1 MWLKQLVRQI
11 IFSGALPSGRS
22 KAAPV
27 EGLHTKAALA
37 AGEESNISKWGKLFP
52 ASVFFPGK
60 VGQAD
65 PHLAHTILSIII
77 FKWIKN
83 SSRKLLI

>member
-52 ASVFFPGK
+52 ASVFF
-60 VGQAD
+60 
-65 PHLAHTILSIII
+65 
-77 FKWIKN
+77 
-83 SSRKLLI
+83 SRESRTGRSAPSPYYFINNNF